1 MKHTF
6 GIFGAGAIAEVHA
19 RAISSIEG
27 SVLRGVYDRHPDR
40 TLSFSNKFNC
50 KPYSSPEE
58 LVSDKNIDIVCV
70 CTPSGDHL
78 NPSILSMR
86 AGKHCIIEKP
96 LEVTLNRCDMII
108 EESMKNNVMVSGIF
122 PMRFTD
128 ISNDISKCTTS
139 GRFGKF
145 ILGDV
150 YVKWYRKPEYYTDV
164 KWRGSAIK
172 CGGGALMNQAIHS
185 IDLLQWYMGKVESVS
200 AFSGLL
206 SHQNIE
212 VEDTAVAILR
222 FSNGA
227 LGVIEASTAVNPGF
241 YRRIEILGSKGSIVA
256 EEEKILTWKFDNE
269 TEEDNQIRM
278 KYSGDN
284 ASGGG
289 VSDPKAISDTGH
301 IRQFMDIIR
310 AIDSG
315 TSPAIDAT
323 EARKAVE
330 IVLAIYRS
338 ANEKKIIYL

>member
-1 MKHTF
+1 MKHSY

-19 RAISSIEG
+19 RAINSIEDA
-27 SVLRGVYDRHPDR
+27 VLTGVYDIHPDR
-40 TLSFSNKFNC
+40 TLSFSKKYNC
-50 KPYSSPEE
+50 KPFGSPEE

-70 CTPSGDHL
+70 CTPSGEHL
-78 NPSILSMR
+78 NPALLSIK

-96 LEVTLNRCDMII
+96 LEVTLDRCDIII
-108 EESMKNNVMVSGIF
+108 EQAAKNNVMVSGIF

-128 ISNDISKCTTS
+128 IGSDLKKCTDS
-139 GRFGKF
+139 GRFGKY

-150 YVKWYRKPEYYTDV
+150 YVKWYRKPEYYSDV

-185 IDLLQWYMGKVESVS
+185 VDLLQWYMGKVESVN
-200 AFSGLL
+200 AFTALI
-206 SHQNIE
+206 SHENIE

-241 YRRIEILGSKGSIVA
+241 FRRIEILGSKGSVVV

-269 TEEDNQIRM
+269 REEDEHIRR
-278 KYSGDN
+278 KYSGN
-284 ASGGG
+284 NVTGGG

-301 IRQFMDIIR
+301 IRQFIDITS
-310 AIDSG
+310 AIDRG
-315 TSPAIDAT
+315 VAPAIDAE

-330 IVLAIYRS
+330 IVLAVYRS
-338 ANEKKIIYL
+338 ANEKRVVYL

>member
-108 EESMKNNVMVSGIF
+108 EESMKNNVVVSGIF

-301 IRQFMDIIR
+301 IRQFMDIVR

-315 TSPAIDAT
+315 TPPAIDAA

-338 ANEKKIIYL
+338 ANENKIVYL